1 MPSEP
6 FGGRFYFTFPSVRNI
21 LPLGMYPKLTEV
33 LMEYITTTLDKV
45 PVGESVLV
53 SEIGNV
59 GTIRRRL
66 MDMGFVGGS
75 RTVCIGESPLGDP
88 RAFLIDGAVIALRR
102 SDCADIFVRQ
112 GDELEERN
120 D

>member
-1 MPSEP
+1 
-6 FGGRFYFTFPSVRNI
+6 
-21 LPLGMYPKLTEV
+21 
-33 LMEYITTTLDKV
+33 MEYITTTLDRV

-53 SEIGNV
+53 SKIDTG

-88 RAFLIDGAVIALRR
+88 RAFLIDGAVIALRKR
-102 SDCADIFVRQ
+102 DCSGIYVRQ

-120 D
+120 G